1 MLLYENTCKIT
12 PGKTPNSWDHR
23 MYIPFV
29 YLNKSKNPNFYW
41 TQLIIQLNRRCRYKE
56 SYQQP
61 MNPETSPEM
70 SILIAFALTKLY

>member
-1 MLLYENTCKIT
+1 MT
-12 PGKTPNSWDHR
+12 PGKTPNSGDNK
-23 MYIPFV
+23 MYIPFA

-61 MNPETSPEM
+61 MNPEISPEM
-70 SILIAFALTKLY
+70 PVLIAFGLPELC